1 MLMTKSIRLLTGT
14 PLIQWY
20 CHLFRLYLIGL
31 NEKYLE
37 IKDCQF
43 GKYAGLALL
52 QGLAPGI
59 EIKEHGTQLC
69 KCITVSYL

>member
-1 MLMTKSIRLLTGT
+1 MQLHS
-14 PLIQWY
+14 
-20 CHLFRLYLIGL
+20 HLVHLYLIGL

-37 IKDCQF
+37 IEDCQF